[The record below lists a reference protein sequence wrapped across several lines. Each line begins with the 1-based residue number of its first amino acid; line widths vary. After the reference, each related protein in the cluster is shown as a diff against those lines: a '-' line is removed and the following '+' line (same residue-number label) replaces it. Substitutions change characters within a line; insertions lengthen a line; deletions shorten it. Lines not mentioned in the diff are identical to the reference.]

1 MQFRLRQMEV
11 FRAVMLAGSVKGAA
25 KLLAMSQPAVSRG
38 IAHTEQCL
46 GYPLFDRVK
55 GRLCPTEEAKA
66 LIAEVE
72 VESCYLH
79 ALQVNDLAARLG
91 NGSAGSLNICSSAC
105 LSNGLTARAVARFL
119 ARYPKVQMQLR
130 VCTLAEM
137 PRMLLSNQVDLAI
150 ALMPLEH
157 VNLEVEVVTS
167 GRVVCVM
174 PIDHPLASQERISL
188 RDLVNIPVV
197 APPPS
202 NPGGQ
207 LIEAALDELGV
218 ALNVCVHIWQTNVAC
233 ALAAAGSHVALVD
246 EFTAQELTPQ
256 QLRIVPLVED
266 ISLTPA
272 VVRSSLGVA
281 RPYIAPFIYAL
292 KEQAV
297 EDRLG
302 VASSKS
308 YSL

>member
-1 MQFRLRQMEV
+1 MQFRLRQMEM
-11 FRAVMLAGSVKGAA
+11 FRAVMLAGSIKGAA

-72 VESCYLH
+72 SCYLH
-79 ALQVNDLAARLG
+79 ALQVNDLAARLR

-105 LSNGLTARAVARFL
+105 LSNGLTTRAILRFL
-119 ARYPKVQMQLR
+119 ESYPKVQIQLR

-137 PRMLLSNQVDLAI
+137 PHMLLSNQVDLAI
-150 ALMPLEH
+150 ALLPLEH
-157 VNLEVEVVTS
+157 VNLEVEVVAS
-167 GRVVCVM
+167 GRMVCVV
-174 PIDHPLASQERISL
+174 PTDHPLASQEMVSLQDLSRVPVISL
-188 RDLVNIPVV
+188 HPG
-197 APPPS
+197 

-207 LIEAALDELGV
+207 LIEAALDELGIS
-218 ALNVCVHIWQTNVAC
+218 LNVCVHIWQTNVAC

-246 EFTAQELTPQ
+246 EFTAQELPPH
-256 QLRIVPLVED
+256 QLRILPLVED

-272 VVRSSLGVA
+272 VVRSALGVA
-281 RPYIAPFIYAL
+281 RPYIAPFINAL

-297 EDRLG
+297 EDRIG

-308 YSL
+308 YSI

>member
-1 MQFRLRQMEV
+1 MQFRLRQMEM
-11 FRAVMLAGSVKGAA
+11 FRAVMLAGSIKGAA

-72 VESCYLH
+72 SCYLH
-79 ALQVNDLAARLG
+79 ALQVNDLAARLR

-105 LSNGLTARAVARFL
+105 LANGLATRAILRFL
-119 ARYPKVQMQLR
+119 ESYPKVQIQLR

-150 ALMPLEH
+150 ALLPLEH

-167 GRVVCVM
+167 GRMVCVM
-174 PIDHPLASQERISL
+174 PIDHALASQERISL
-188 RDLVNIPVV
+188 RDLAHVPVISLH
-197 APPPS
+197 PG

-207 LIEAALDELGV
+207 LLEAALDELGV
-218 ALNVCVHIWQTNVAC
+218 SLNVCVHIWQTNVAC

-246 EFTAQELTPQ
+246 EFTAQELPP
-256 QLRIVPLVED
+256 QLRIVPLAED

-281 RPYIAPFIYAL
+281 RPYIAPFIKAL
-292 KEQAV
+292 KEQAG
-297 EDRLG
+297 EDRVG
-302 VASSKS
+302 VASSKR